1 MAASPPGSSETK
13 ESLRRSKP
21 ALALVQTFYTGDALT
36 ESYRILMVAP
46 TSFFLDY
53 GCHVRILEET
63 RALQRLGHQVTIITY
78 YLGRDL
84 TDLDI
89 IRTRPTPWRSD
100 YEVGSSLHKIAF
112 DGFLAWTGIKTVLGR
127 QFDLVHGHLHEG
139 TLIGY
144 LLSRLKRVPLVAD
157 FQGSMTS
164 EMVDHHF
171 LNPEGPWH
179 RWARLLEGRIAR
191 LPDAIVASTR
201 MTALL
206 LEQDFECARNCVYT
220 LPDCVS
226 LDFFHPRPVNERA
239 LVQRRADLGIP
250 DDRPII
256 AYLGLL
262 ADYQGTPHLLR
273 AAHHLRERG
282 TPFHLLVMGFPSV
295 EHYRRMAR
303 GLGVEDCV
311 TFTGKVPYEE
321 APAHLALGDIA
332 VAPKL
337 STTEGAGKILNY
349 MAMELPTVAFDTPI
363 SREYLGALG
372 TYAAPV
378 GDAEAL
384 ARALAGLLEM
394 PQGERQDLGRRL
406 RQRASRD
413 FSWEESGD
421 RLLDIY
427 RTVINKWSMARP
439 SACGGPWG
447 DA

>member
-1 MAASPPGSSETK
+1 M
-13 ESLRRSKP
+13 
-21 ALALVQTFYTGDALT
+21 
-36 ESYRILMVAP
+36 
-46 TSFFLDY
+46 
-53 GCHVRILEET
+53 
-63 RALQRLGHQVTIITY
+63 
-78 YLGRDL
+78 
-84 TDLDI
+84 
-89 IRTRPTPWRSD
+89 
-100 YEVGSSLHKIAF
+100 
-112 DGFLAWTGIKTVLGR
+112 
-127 QFDLVHGHLHEG
+127 
-139 TLIGY
+139 
-144 LLSRLKRVPLVAD
+144 
-157 FQGSMTS
+157 
-164 EMVDHHF
+164 
-171 LNPEGPWH
+171 
-179 RWARLLEGRIAR
+179 
-191 LPDAIVASTR
+191 
-201 MTALL
+201 
-206 LEQDFECARNCVYT
+206 
-220 LPDCVS
+220 
-226 LDFFHPRPVNERA
+226 
-239 LVQRRADLGIP
+239 
-250 DDRPII
+250 
-256 AYLGLL
+256 
-262 ADYQGTPHLLR
+262 
-273 AAHHLRERG
+273 
-282 TPFHLLVMGFPSV
+282 
-295 EHYRRMAR
+295 
-303 GLGVEDCV
+303 EDCV